1 MIAQNARDRAA
12 RGRSYRSPKDA
23 GQVNATRVD
32 PTTADEPP
40 PRGGVSVACHSRC
53 ALRPVA
59 YPRRDVTAVAASRR
73 LSRVVMVRVVMAR

>member
-40 PRGGVSVACHSRC
+40 RRGGVSVATPGVRC
-53 ALRPVA
+53 VPSPIRAVTLRPLLRPVDCPA
-59 YPRRDVTAVAASRR
+59 W
-73 LSRVVMVRVVMAR
+73 